1 MKPQITFDFSNPEYL
16 VLETRPGIAQ
26 KPTTVV
32 VPRDDKMNE
41 NLVKTIFALE
51 PKKESK

>member
-1 MKPQITFDFSNPEYL
+1 MKPQITFDFSNPNYL

-32 VPRDDKMNE
+32 IPRDDKMNDA
-41 NLVKTIFALE
+41 LVKLIFSLE
-51 PKKESK
+51 PKTESK

>member
-16 VLETRPGIAQ
+16 VLETRLGIAQ

-32 VPRDDKMNE
+32 IPRDAKMNE
-41 NLVKTIFALE
+41 NLIKTILALE
-51 PKKESK
+51 PKEAK